1 MRLRRKQ
8 MCPSNLPWRRRA
20 PLLPPPRRLR
30 SQSLAPRPSRRKPL
44 NRLPSQS
51 QPRRSPGQAHFR
63 RQARRLRQSPQ
74 WPRRRCRRTPPVHH
88 RVIRRQTMRRRLG
101 RRRQVRSVRRPQA
114 RSLRPSSCRICRHHS
129 QCRMRQASKPSTEL
143 RSRRPSSPSTLRQ
156 HQTSR
161 LRRTR

>member
-20 PLLPPPRRLR
+20 PLLPPPRRFR
-30 SQSLAPRPSRRKPL
+30 PQSLAPRPSRRKTL

-74 WPRRRCRRTPPVHH
+74 WPRRRCRRTLAGHH

-101 RRRQVRSVRRPQA
+101 RRRQVRSVRRPQP
-114 RSLRPSSCRICRHHS
+114 RSLRHSSYRICRRRNRCKIHL
-129 QCRMRQASKPSTEL
+129 ASKPSTEL